1 MTTHSTP
8 DAPTGRGYGTARTPW
23 AVLGADTLLAREP
36 LMNPRDRWEY
46 EDGLVLD
53 GVRAV
58 HRLTGDPRYS
68 AYIRRNLDHFV
79 REDGSIL
86 GYSRAEYNL
95 DHVNNG
101 KAVLDLLEET
111 GDRRYRLAA
120 DRLFQQ
126 LLRQPRLRAGTFWHK
141 QIYPDQVWL
150 DGLYM
155 GSVFYARYC
164 VLAGRADLLDDV
176 VLQFTTAYELT
187 VEESSGLCRHACD
200 ESRRMGWADPET
212 GRSPHVWL
220 RALGW
225 FVMAMTD
232 VLEHLPAE
240 HPGRERIR
248 VQLTDVLA
256 ALLRVRDPRTGLW
269 FQIPDQ
275 GDRPLNYLE
284 SSGSFMVLAA
294 IAKALRL
301 GHLAG
306 DDWEQA
312 LEAGWAHA
320 TEQFLSV
327 DAQGWVN
334 VHRMCHVAGLGG
346 QPYRD
351 GSYAYYMTEPIVTN
365 DHKGVGP
372 FLLLAAEM
380 DRRHG
385 LGASR

>member
-1 MTTHSTP
+1 MTTQTTP
-8 DAPTGRGYGTARTPW
+8 DAPTGRGYGTARTRW

-126 LLRQPRLRAGTFWHK
+126 LLRQPRLRAGAFWHK

-200 ESRRMGWADPET
+200 ESRRMGWADPRT

>member
-1 MTTHSTP
+1 MTTHTTP
-8 DAPTGRGYGTARTPW
+8 DAPTGRGYGTARTRW

-36 LMNPRDRWEY
+36 LVNPRDRWEY

-126 LLRQPRLRAGTFWHK
+126 LLRQPRLRAGAFWHK

-187 VEESSGLCRHACD
+187 VEEPSGLCRHACD

-351 GSYAYYMTEPIVTN
+351 GSYAYYMSEPIVTN

-385 LGASR
+385 LGADR

>member
-1 MTTHSTP
+1 MTTHTTP
-8 DAPTGRGYGTARTPW
+8 DAPTGRGYGTARTRW

-126 LLRQPRLRAGTFWHK
+126 LLRQPRLRAGAFWHK

-187 VEESSGLCRHACD
+187 VEEPSGLCRHACD

-351 GSYAYYMTEPIVTN
+351 GSYAYYMSEPIVTN

-385 LGASR
+385 LGADR

>member
-1 MTTHSTP
+1 MTTTTP
-8 DAPTGRGYGTARTPW
+8 APAGGGYGGAGTRW
-23 AVLGADTLLAREP
+23 AVLGADTMLAREP

-46 EDGLVLD
+46 EDGLMLD

-58 HRLTGDPRYS
+58 HRLTGDPRYA
-68 AYIRRNLDHFV
+68 AYVRRNIDHFV
-79 REDGSIL
+79 RTDGSIA
-86 GYSRAEYNL
+86 GYSREDYNL

-120 DRLFQQ
+120 DRLFDQ
-126 LLRQPRLRAGTFWHK
+126 LQRQPRLRAGTFWHK
-141 QIYPDQVWL
+141 LIYPDQVWL

-164 VLAGRADLLDDV
+164 ALAGHDDLVDDV

-187 VEESSGLCRHACD
+187 LEGPSGLCRHACD
-200 ESRRMGWADPET
+200 ESRRMGWADPAT

-232 VLEHLPAE
+232 VLEHVPAE
-240 HPGRERIR
+240 HPGHARIR
-248 VQLTDVLA
+248 GQLRDVLT
-256 ALLRVRDPRTGLW
+256 ALHRVRDLRTGLW
-269 FQIPDQ
+269 HQIPDQ

-301 GHLAG
+301 GYLAG
-306 DDWEQA
+306 TDWEQA

-334 VHRMCHVAGLGG
+334 VHGMCHVAGLGG
-346 QPYRD
+346 EPYRD
-351 GSYAYYMTEPIVTN
+351 GTYAYYMSEPVVTN

-380 DRRHG
+380 EQRHG
-385 LGASR
+385 LGVTR

>member
-1 MTTHSTP
+1 MTTTTTP
-8 DAPTGRGYGTARTPW
+8 AAPTGRGFGDAGTRW
-23 AVLGADTLLAREP
+23 AVRGADTVLAREP

-46 EDGLVLD
+46 EDGLMLN
-53 GVRAV
+53 GVWAV
-58 HRLTGDPRYS
+58 HGLTGDPRYRD
-68 AYIRRNLDHFV
+68 YVRRNIDHFV

-86 GYSRAEYNL
+86 GYARDEYNL

-101 KAVLDLLEET
+101 KAVLDLLEAT
-111 GDRRYRLAA
+111 GDHRYRLAA
-120 DRLFQQ
+120 DRLFDQ
-126 LLRQPRLRAGTFWHK
+126 LQRQPRLRAGTFWHK
-141 QIYPDQVWL
+141 LVYPDQVWL

-164 VLAGRADLLDDV
+164 VLAGRDDLLDDV
-176 VLQFTTAYELT
+176 VQQFTTAYELT
-187 VEESSGLCRHACD
+187 LEGPSGLCRHAYD
-200 ESRRMGWADPET
+200 ESRRMAWADPGT

-232 VLEHLPAE
+232 VLEHLPAG
-240 HPGRERIR
+240 HAGAARIR
-248 VQLTDVLA
+248 QQLRDVLA

-269 FQIPDQ
+269 YQIPDQ
-275 GDRPLNYLE
+275 GERPLNYLE

-301 GHLAG
+301 GYLAG
-306 DDWEQA
+306 DAWEQA
-312 LEAGWAHA
+312 LESGWSHA
-320 TEQFLSV
+320 TEQFLSI
-327 DAQGWVN
+327 DARGWVN

-346 QPYRD
+346 EPFRD
-351 GSYAYYMTEPIVTN
+351 GTYAYYMSEPVVTN

-380 DRRHG
+380 ETRHG
-385 LGASR
+385 LGAAR

>member
-1 MTTHSTP
+1 MTTQMSHP
-8 DAPTGRGYGTARTPW
+8 APTGRGYGGPRTRW

-36 LMNPRDRWEY
+36 MMNPRDRWEY
-46 EDGLVLD
+46 EDGLMLD
-53 GVRAV
+53 GVRSV
-58 HRLTGDPRYS
+58 HRLTGDPRYA

-79 REDGSIL
+79 REDGSIA

-101 KAVLDLLEET
+101 KAVLDLLDET

-141 QIYPDQVWL
+141 AIYPDQVWL

-155 GSVFYARYC
+155 GSVFYARYSR
-164 VLAGRADLLDDV
+164 LAGRDDLLDDV
-176 VLQFTTAYELT
+176 VLQFTTAYDLT
-187 VEESSGLCRHACD
+187 VEAGSGLCRHACD

-240 HPGRERIR
+240 HPGRERVR
-248 VQLTDVLA
+248 RQLADVLA
-256 ALLRVRDPRTGLW
+256 ALLRVRDPGTGLW
-269 FQIPDQ
+269 YQVPDQ

-301 GHLAG
+301 GYLAG
-306 DDWEQA
+306 EDWEQA
-312 LEAGWAHA
+312 LETGWAHG

-351 GSYAYYMTEPIVTN
+351 GSFAYYMGEPVVTN

-385 LGASR
+385 LGEVR